1 MTKNKANLLL
11 FVVAIF
17 WGFGTCMMKLATS
30 AELSTGLLNGI
41 RGFIFA
47 LLSLLFFGKRIIK
60 MTKKEF
66 KLALIA
72 GFINTCGFIIQT
84 IGITSTTPA
93 KCGFI
98 TGTYIVFIPV
108 FVFFVYHQKIQ
119 LNHLISIVV
128 AIIGM
133 AILTGIYREQNHFNR
148 GDLLSLISAMFY
160 ALSIAYLGNT
170 AKDIDFSIVA
180 FMLGITLMIGGG
192 LWWIVVDKAD
202 IGQIHIK
209 DALISVLY
217 LSVVTSFI
225 CQSIQIFA
233 QKYTK
238 AVIAGLILMLEGFF
252 ALVFSILLGYD
263 VLSYDLVVGGIIM
276 MIAFVLAE
284 ISLKRKKKNASYQEM
299 IAT

>member
-1 MTKNKANLLL
+1 
-11 FVVAIF
+11 
-17 WGFGTCMMKLATS
+17 
-30 AELSTGLLNGI
+30 
-41 RGFIFA
+41 
-47 LLSLLFFGKRIIK
+47 
-60 MTKKEF
+60 
-66 KLALIA
+66 
-72 GFINTCGFIIQT
+72 
-84 IGITSTTPA
+84 
-93 KCGFI
+93 
-98 TGTYIVFIPV
+98 
-108 FVFFVYHQKIQ
+108 
-119 LNHLISIVV
+119 
-128 AIIGM
+128 
-133 AILTGIYREQNHFNR
+133 
-148 GDLLSLISAMFY
+148 
-160 ALSIAYLGNT
+160 
-170 AKDIDFSIVA
+170 
-180 FMLGITLMIGGG
+180 
-192 LWWIVVDKAD
+192 
-202 IGQIHIK
+202 